1 MKRIGLVTW
10 FGGSN
15 YGTSLQAFALNY
27 VILKLG
33 AECFLMKKCLTWRNV
48 ARLILIRIKRNKLQN
63 IQNGLHPQKER
74 KIKQFKKLHFKSF
87 PQRIGI
93 IGRALFKRD
102 DSTLDCVVAGSDQ
115 IWNPYY
121 TEPYFLLQDINILKY
136 SYASSIGVEE
146 FPTNK
151 IKLYQN
157 TLSKYEKISSR
168 EETAINILE
177 KLSGKKV
184 FKVLDPTFLLS
195 ANEWNSFAEEK
206 TLENFNTNSP
216 YILCYFIA
224 ENSSYLKNLKRIQE
238 RAKIHRIVILP
249 MKPSHFIIDGE
260 IIEDAGLQDFIYLI
274 NHANLIC
281 TDSFHASAISINL
294 NKNFVTFLR
303 FKSND
308 KSSQNSRI
316 ENLLFHYCL
325 HDRLYID
332 EKDLN
337 KDFITPIDYKRT
349 NLILQKD
356 REDSFAYLRDI
367 VNN

>member
-1 MKRIGLVTW
+1 M
-10 FGGSN
+10 
-15 YGTSLQAFALNY
+15 
-27 VILKLG
+27 
-33 AECFLMKKCLTWRNV
+33 
-48 ARLILIRIKRNKLQN
+48 
-63 IQNGLHPQKER
+63 
-74 KIKQFKKLHFKSF
+74 
-87 PQRIGI
+87 
-93 IGRALFKRD
+93 
-102 DSTLDCVVAGSDQ
+102 
-115 IWNPYY
+115 
-121 TEPYFLLQDINILKY
+121 
-136 SYASSIGVEE
+136 
-146 FPTNK
+146 
-151 IKLYQN
+151 
-157 TLSKYEKISSR
+157 SKYEKISSR

-356 REDSFAYLRDI
+356 REDSFAYLKDI

>member
-33 AECFLMKKCLTWRNV
+33 AECFLMKKYLTWRNV

-93 IGRALFKRD
+93 IGRTLFKRD
-102 DSTLDCVVAGSDQ
+102 ISTLNCVVAGSDQ

-121 TEPYFLLQDINILKY
+121 TEPYLLLQDINISKY
-136 SYASSIGVEE
+136 SYGSSIGVEE
-146 FPTNK
+146 FPTDK

-195 ANEWNSFAEEK
+195 ADEWNSFAKEK
-206 TLENFNTNSP
+206 TLENFDISSP

-238 RAKIHRIVILP
+238 STKIHRIVILP
-249 MKPSHFIIDGE
+249 MKPSHFTIDGE
-260 IIEDAGLQDFIYLI
+260 IIEDAGLQDFIFLI